1 MNFQYILTAEIS
13 IETNKMSLEEDD
25 NNDDDDVLRLI
36 YISDDDEDVGE
47 VVDITVPF
55 WTMVEHLQTVPF
67 DIIRQAGI
75 YRAVQ
80 HYINM
85 DVSYQLYVS
94 EHDKILEYQ
103 TIQDVMDGVTNY
115 YKSYL
120 PDSERTHML
129 ESAMEIIRTHVEL
142 DQQIDDVAMQLSE
155 L

>member
-1 MNFQYILTAEIS
+1 
-13 IETNKMSLEEDD
+13 MSFEEDWQSEQEEDD
-25 NNDDDDVLRLI
+25 EDDVLHLI

-55 WTMVEHLQTVPF
+55 WTMVEHLQTIPF

-120 PDSERTHML
+120 PDLERTHML
-129 ESAMEIIRTHVEL
+129 ESAMDIIRAHVEL
-142 DQQIDDVAMQLSE
+142 DQQIDDVAKL
-155 L
+155 LNDL